1 MMFQVHS
8 TSESCRYSTI
18 HKAYRIYSLIHHRGM
33 TVDCWMTAFYEW
45 GQQMPQ
51 NSIATSAKI
60 GIDKGKNDKSRKL
73 PTIMLHYT
81 VNKILKYKFTRTYIQ
96 TKK

>member
-51 NSIATSAKI
+51 NYIATSAKI
-60 GIDKGKNDKSRKL
+60 GIDNAKMIKAENYPQL
-73 PTIMLHYT
+73 CFI
-81 VNKILKYKFTRTYIQ
+81 IQ
-96 TKK
+96 